1 MSNFNHLVAEFR
13 NWANRD
19 YNSDKRLNTLS
30 DHQKTWVLNA
40 KDWPATYGVS
50 LGYVRHGSDHSFD
63 PSLGDTLRLTH
74 WMMDHTE
81 SEAER
86 VGMLLQL
93 IDQFFA
99 DSKNISHLRRDS
111 FSAPFKDLVLKYA
124 AEGKI

>member
-1 MSNFNHLVAEFR
+1 MGCFNHLVQEFR
-13 NWANRD
+13 DWANRE
-19 YNSDKRLNTLS
+19 YNYDKRLNALS

-40 KDWPATYGVS
+40 KDWPSTYGVS
-50 LGYVRHGSDHSFD
+50 SGYVRHGSDHSFD

-86 VGMLLQL
+86 VGMALQL
-93 IDQFFA
+93 IDQMFA
-99 DSKNISHLRRDS
+99 GSKHISHLRRPA
-111 FSAPFKDLVLKYA
+111 FSAPFKELVLKYA

>member
-1 MSNFNHLVAEFR
+1 VGSFNHLVHEFR
-13 NWANRD
+13 GWANRE
-19 YNSDKRLNTLS
+19 YNYDKSLNALS
-30 DHQKTWVLNA
+30 DHQKTWVLNS

-50 LGYVRHGSDHSFD
+50 QGYVRHGSNQSFD
-63 PSLGDTLRLTH
+63 PTLGDTLRLTH

-86 VGMLLQL
+86 VGMVLQL
-93 IDQFFA
+93 IDQMFA
-99 DSKNISHLRRDS
+99 DSKNISHLRRPS